1 MSGKTKLLVVL
12 LAVGVGYALLSDGSD
27 PVEVAIEE

>member
-1 MSGKTKLLVVL
+1 MSGKIKLLVVL
-12 LAVGVGYALLSDGSD
+12 LAVAVGYALLSSEND